1 MTVLQKYLASEIS
14 RAVLLVLAALLSM
27 QSFFDLMGELRSVG
41 KGDYQLQHAFLY
53 IFMGLPGFAYE
64 MMPLATLIGT
74 IWALSQLASRS
85 EFTIMRVSSM
95 STAMAGAMLA
105 KIGLVFVLMTF
116 FLGEVLSPFFSE
128 MAEHMKL
135 RLLGSALTQEFRTG
149 LWAKDMVKDA
159 EDGGKI
165 IGSRF
170 LNVREVAPGGELRG
184 VKIYQFDTS
193 FRMEALISAETANYR
208 PNHQWELAGV
218 SEVRFPHI
226 VLGQD
231 ASLVDLKQAIVTHS
245 YPTMSLTL
253 EITPEIMAVL
263 FADPD
268 RMSAN
273 DLKAYTRHLAENKQ
287 HTERYEIAFW
297 KKLIYPFA
305 VLVMM
310 ALALPFAYLQ
320 VRAGG
325 VSLKIFTGIMIGVS
339 FYLLNSLFSHIGLLN
354 TWPAFVTALLPSLV
368 FLLIAM
374 GAMRWVEKR
383 G

>member
-1 MTVLQKYLASEIS
+1 MTVLQKYLASEIT

-41 KGDYQLQHAFLY
+41 KGEYYLQHAFLY
-53 IFMGLPGFAYE
+53 ILMGLPGFAYE

-74 IWALSQLASRS
+74 IWTLSRLASSS

-95 STAMAGAMLA
+95 STSMAGVMLA
-105 KIGLVFVLMTF
+105 KIGLVFVVVTF
-116 FLGEVLSPFFSE
+116 FLGEVLSPLFSE
-128 MAEHMKL
+128 MAVQMKL
-135 RLLGSALTQEFRTG
+135 RLIGSTVTQEFRTG
-149 LWAKDMVKDA
+149 LWAKDIVKDL
-159 EDGGKI
+159 EEGGKI
-165 IGSRF
+165 TGSRF
-170 LNVREVAPGGELRG
+170 LNVREVVPGGVLKG

-193 FRMEALISAETANYR
+193 FRMEALITADSANYR
-208 PNHQWELAGV
+208 GNHSWDLTGV
-218 SEVRFPHI
+218 SEVRFPNI
-226 VLGQD
+226 ALGQE
-231 ASLVDLKQAIVTHS
+231 ASLEDLKTAIVTRS
-245 YPTMSLTL
+245 LPTMQLSL
-253 EITPEIMAVL
+253 EITPDIMGVL

-268 RMSAN
+268 RLSAN
-273 DLKAYTRHLAENKQ
+273 DLNAYTRHLAENNQ
-287 HTERYEIAFW
+287 QTERYEIAFW

-339 FYLLNSLFSHIGLLN
+339 FYLINSLFSHIGMLN
-354 TWPAFVTALLPSLV
+354 TWPALITALLPSLV
-368 FLLIAM
+368 YLSIAM
-374 GAMRWVEKR
+374 GAMWWVENR

>member
-1 MTVLQKYLASEIS
+1 MTVLQKYLASEIT

-41 KGDYQLQHAFLY
+41 KGTYQLQHAFLY

-74 IWALSQLASRS
+74 IWTLSQLASRS

-95 STAMAGAMLA
+95 STAMAGVMLA
-105 KIGLVFVLMTF
+105 KIGLVFVVVTF
-116 FLGEVLSPFFSE
+116 LLGEVFSPLFSN
-128 MAEHMKL
+128 MAENMKL
-135 RLLGSALTQEFRTG
+135 RLLGSAVTQEFRSG
-149 LWAKDMVKDA
+149 LWAKDIVKDA
-159 EDGGKI
+159 SDGNKV

-170 LNVREVAPGGELRG
+170 LNVREVLAGSEMRG

-193 FRMEALISAETANYR
+193 FRMESLITAQTANYR
-208 PNHQWELAGV
+208 GKHQWELSGV
-218 SEVRFPHI
+218 SEVRFPNI
-226 VLGQD
+226 ALGQD
-231 ASLVDLKQAIVTHS
+231 APLSDMKTAIQTS
-245 YPTMSLTL
+245 SSPSKTLAL
-253 EITPEIMAVL
+253 EITPEIMTVL
-263 FADPD
+263 FSDPD

-287 HTERYEIAFW
+287 HTERFEIAFW

-339 FYLLNSLFSHIGLLN
+339 FYLINSLFSHIGLLN
-354 TWPAFVTALLPSLV
+354 TWPALITALLPSLV
-368 FLLIAM
+368 FLAIAM
-374 GAMRWVEKR
+374 GAIWWVEKH
-383 G
+383 